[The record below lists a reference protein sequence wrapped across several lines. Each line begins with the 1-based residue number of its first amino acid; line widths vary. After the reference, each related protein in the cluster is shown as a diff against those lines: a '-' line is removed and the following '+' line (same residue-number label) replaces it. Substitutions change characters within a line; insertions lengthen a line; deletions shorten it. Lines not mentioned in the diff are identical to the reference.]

1 MKNIKIKVDMY
12 DDTKFKIIDT
22 KPERDLIH
30 YIWTR
35 MLTLAGKVDLDGKL
49 YLSRNIPY
57 TDETLAI
64 EFNRDVMQVKLALKV
79 FLELEM
85 IVVDNDNVYKIK
97 NFSKYQKGNQRK
109 KAAVKQESEVKY
121 DIEDNKKN
129 KDINISRKEAQCNKL
144 KEVEKA
150 GNIKSDNNIK
160 ENDEKHVKIEELN
173 SDSNSQYRLADL
185 VHKNKGKRK
194 NSKKINNKDII
205 EIEEDKD
212 TELIEFYEG
221 HTRPLGKNERIIM
234 EFKV

>member
-109 KAAVKQESEVKY
+109 KAAVKQEREVKY
-121 DIEDNKKN
+121 DIEDDKKN

-144 KEVEKA
+144 KEVEKT